1 MWGEPIN
8 AVKQGIYALKDKVAY
23 ANKINKHVEV
33 KINLIGFATKAFW
46 IGDIRHFNGF
56 VANGCTNLAAAY
68 QILDNKLHDFF
79 ERDTTPLYPI
89 IVLLSDGQPTET
101 FWMKRINAL
110 YKYKPFRKATRLAIA
125 YGVSDDYTLNIL
137 NRFTGSNNIVQT
149 FNLKSLINSIHDSVG
164 TAVDNRTNVTIYK
177 STTNHKLKAQ
187 K

>member
-1 MWGEPIN
+1 MCGEPIN

-23 ANKINKHVEV
+23 ANKINKQVEV

-56 VANGCTNLAAAY
+56 IAEGCTNLSAAY
-68 QILDNKLHDFF
+68 QILDYKLHDFF
-79 ERDTTPLYPI
+79 ERDAAPLYPI

-101 FWMKRINAL
+101 FWMKKINAL
-110 YKYKPFRKATRLAIA
+110 YKYKPFRKSTRLAIA

-137 NRFTGSNNIVQT
+137 SRFTGGNNIVQA
-149 FNLKSLINSIHDSVG
+149 FSVKSLLNSIRDSVG
-164 TAVDNRTNVTIYK
+164 NAVDNRINFSIGENAA
-177 STTNHKLKAQ
+177 NHKLKAR